1 MRLNICKSGRDARE
15 ISVYSVFFVRIS
27 SVAYN
32 GIRKMISN
40 KEQWKNYFAE
50 CLKGSEI
57 QIWLIW
63 MATQILVNLNR
74 SLFVLNMRLFILLS
88 SCGLISNRE
97 DSLSSNPKQIIRR
110 QANFILRILKPNSV
124 DEKDGPSSSRAQEWK
139 LFECPLGS
147 IPHEVPNRLVMSSGD
162 YSSCSLSYL
171 CWKYWLYGLEWA

>member
-110 QANFILRILKPNSV
+110 QANFKLRILITKFSWWERLAEFLSSARVKALWVSFGINSTW
-124 DEKDGPSSSRAQEWK
+124 SSEQISCELWR
-139 LFECPLGS
+139 LFF
-147 IPHEVPNRLVMSSGD
+147 M
-162 YSSCSLSYL
+162 
-171 CWKYWLYGLEWA
+171 